1 MLNET
6 RSVAAVQSAY
16 AAYNRPSLTRGGEAL
31 SAVSTGKGFGVIE
44 DKVDLSPQAKAMMA
58 AAQAGKAGQTNDA
71 QTEDKKAEKA
81 APSDPFRA
89 YRGENGE
96 ISMEAMMQLEMLPP
110 HLRKAGKLM
119 RESASLREEI
129 SGMEKD
135 PAADAEKL
143 DQLRQEYAAAMGALW
158 EELDKLGLTKK
169 MKEQDMSMDDLLNAG
184 LNGLTALDE
193 NGDSTQKIADDA
205 HKVAKF
211 ATGPEKKP
219 SAVDQ
224 PLEWAFD
231 RGAG

>member
-16 AAYNRPSLTRGGEAL
+16 AAYNRPLSTRSGEAL
-31 SAVSTGKGFGVIE
+31 SAVSSGKGFGVIE

-58 AAQAGKAGQTNDA
+58 AQQKDKTGQTEEKQA
-71 QTEDKKAEKA
+71 EAEKA

-143 DQLRQEYAAAMGALW
+143 DQLRREYAAAMGALW

-193 NGDSTQKIADDA
+193 NGDPTQKIADDA

-211 ATGPEKKP
+211 ATGSEKKP